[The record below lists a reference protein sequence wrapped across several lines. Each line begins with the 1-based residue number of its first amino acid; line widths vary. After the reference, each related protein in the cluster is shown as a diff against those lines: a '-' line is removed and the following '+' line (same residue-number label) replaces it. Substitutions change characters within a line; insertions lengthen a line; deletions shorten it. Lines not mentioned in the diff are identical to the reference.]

1 MKIMTAI
8 AGIRDRFAQ
17 FIQARRISLPRSI
30 SDHQARDIGLSSVEL
45 ERHRFVWPSESKDRP
60 LL

>member
-1 MKIMTAI
+1 MKIRTAL
-8 AGIRDRFAQ
+8 AGLWSRFAKWP
-17 FIQARRISLPRSI
+17 RPNRTRIPKSI
-30 SDHQARDIGLSSVEL
+30 SDHIARDIGMTKAEL

>member
-1 MKIMTAI
+1 MKIMTAL
-8 AGIRDRFAQ
+8 AGIWLRFAKW
-17 FIQARRISLPRSI
+17 IRPDRTKLPKSI
-30 SDHQARDIGLSSVEL
+30 SDHTARDVGMTKAEL